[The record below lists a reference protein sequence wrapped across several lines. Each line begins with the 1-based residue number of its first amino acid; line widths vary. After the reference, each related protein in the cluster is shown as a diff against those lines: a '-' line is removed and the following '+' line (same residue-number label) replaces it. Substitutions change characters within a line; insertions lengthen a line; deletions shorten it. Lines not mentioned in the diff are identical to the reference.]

1 MQSGHLGLLKGQ
13 LCARLLLVAVLSLPL
28 AVAYDLP
35 SGAGEWERVLRK
47 GSQVLPPWHLL
58 ALRMHR
64 VFFFGS
70 LLSSYPL
77 PGVSPVF
84 KRGWLSSLSHH
95 LLNKAPPSLALSWLF
110 PSLPALTGD
119 ITCLGFLSLTLIQCP
134 QHKLPEFR
142 TSSAW
147 LIPHWP
153 PLCIRNV
160 NKGRAVSSLRDRGF
174 PRLPAS
180 QRPWGPLIP
189 RQGPALSPAQLCPDL
204 S

>member
-1 MQSGHLGLLKGQ
+1 MLSKLGSSKCNCAERPPGIIKGPV
-13 LCARLLLVAVLSLPL
+13 LCARLLSVAVLSLPL

-35 SGAGEWERVLRK
+35 SGAEEWERALRK

-64 VFFFGS
+64 VFFFGG
-70 LLSSYPL
+70 LLSSCPP

-84 KRGWLSSLSHH
+84 KRGWLSSAHY

-119 ITCLGFLSLTLIQCP
+119 ITCLGFLFLTLIQCP

-153 PLCIRNV
+153 PLCVRHV
-160 NKGRAVSSLRDRGF
+160 NKGRAVSSQRNRGC

-180 QRPWGPLIP
+180 QRPRGPLIL
-189 RQGPALSPAQLCPDL
+189 RL
-204 S
+204 